1 MAMSKFGRTLLG
13 LAVATSLSV
22 VACSDASRP
31 FATAPDAAPVATEQQ
46 NLLGG
51 LLGLLVAPV
60 QRTTALANDVTW
72 SFNAG
77 PLGGYT
83 ANSSLGM
90 SVAIPPGALDQNVT
104 ITVTA
109 FKGKPIAYGFSP
121 HLEFDRKVI
130 ITQSLKGT
138 SCGLLSCLVL
148 KGAHFAGSRPTYSG
162 GLAIVDEVVGGLL
175 STLTRTFSFGVD
187 HFTGWIVASGM
198 AMD

>member
-1 MAMSKFGRTLLG
+1 MSKTGRTLLG
-13 LAVATSLSV
+13 LAVAMSLSV

-31 FATAPDAAPVATEQQ
+31 FATAPDAGSVATEQQ

-51 LLGLLVAPV
+51 LLGLLIAPV

-77 PLGGYT
+77 PLGGFT
-83 ANSSLGM
+83 SNATLGM
-90 SVAIPPGALDQNVT
+90 SVTVPAGALDQNVN

-121 HLEFDRKVI
+121 HLEFDQKVI
-130 ITQSLKGT
+130 ITQSLKNT

-148 KGAHFAGSRPTYSG
+148 KGAHFAGDRPSYSG
-162 GLAIVDEVVGGLL
+162 GLAIVDEVVSGLL
-175 STLTRTFSFGVD
+175 NSLTRTFSFGVD
-187 HFTGWIVASGM
+187 HFSGWIVASGS

>member
-1 MAMSKFGRTLLG
+1 MSKTGRTLLG
-13 LAVATSLSV
+13 LAVAMSLSV

-31 FATAPDAAPVATEQQ
+31 LAPVPDAGSVATEQQ

-51 LLGLLVAPV
+51 LLGLLIAPV

-77 PLGGYT
+77 PLGGFT
-83 ANSSLGM
+83 SNSTLGM
-90 SVAIPPGALDQNVT
+90 SVAIPPGALDKNVT

-121 HLEFDRKVI
+121 HLTFGQKVI
-130 ITQSLKGT
+130 ITQSLKNT
-138 SCGLLSCLVL
+138 SCGLLSCLIL
-148 KGAHFAGSRPTYSG
+148 KGAHFAGDRPTYSG
-162 GLAIVDEVVGGLL
+162 GLAVVDEVVSGLL
-175 STLTRTFSFGVD
+175 STLTRHFSFGVG
-187 HFTGWIVASGM
+187 HFSGWILASGA